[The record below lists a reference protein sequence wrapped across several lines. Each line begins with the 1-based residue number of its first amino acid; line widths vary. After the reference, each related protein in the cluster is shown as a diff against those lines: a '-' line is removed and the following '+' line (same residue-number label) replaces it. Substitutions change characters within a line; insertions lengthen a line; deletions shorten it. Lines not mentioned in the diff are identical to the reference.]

1 MRSLSRNHA
10 QTIADLLGR
19 ENPLSRNNRLIS
31 PEQLSRINAP
41 IETARTLPAETF
53 YGKEFYD
60 AERKNIFSRHWVS
73 VLFDFDVAE
82 PGQALPFE
90 LCGMPLLAVRGLD
103 GRLRVFHNVVPYDGC
118 LAVLKPAHGLE
129 RIETPFHGWV
139 YDLEGKLLATPYW
152 DGTPEGNLQSLARFD
167 TDLVEVHCATFLHTV
182 FVSLSREP
190 PSFQDHVAPIARQFS
205 DYDFDQVAVA
215 TDTSGRPIV
224 PRAVTN
230 CNWKIFFDIDGPN
243 VLHEHFV
250 HSDYR
255 ESPLH
260 PRVSGNGKKTYRE
273 IIDGYLI
280 GVGFNY
286 GDFVETYGELDPSQP
301 HLGRDGKLPDQA
313 AYVDLYP
320 AMSFSIAPNY
330 IEIGIN
336 LPDGADKTVDRRMYL
351 LPAAA
356 VTDENAAKREE
367 VYGFFSKVAAE
378 DNRISEAVQKAA
390 CSPVCSERFFSPF
403 WDRMRHQFHKWV
415 AADLA

>member
-1 MRSLSRNHA
+1 MPTKKVNQLSRDNR
-10 QTIADLLGR
+10 II
-19 ENPLSRNNRLIS
+19 SR
-31 PEQLSRINAP
+31 EQLLRINAP
-41 IETARTLPAETF
+41 IEEARTLPAEAY

-60 AERKNIFSRHWVS
+60 AERENIFSKHWVP
-73 VLFDFDVAE
+73 VLFDFNVAE
-82 PGQALPFE
+82 PGQALPFD
-90 LCGMPLLAVRGLD
+90 LCDMPLLAVRGLD
-103 GRLRVFHNVVPYDGC
+103 ERLRVFHNVVPYDGC
-118 LAVLKPAHGLE
+118 LAVLQPAHGLE

-139 YDLEGKLLATPYW
+139 YDLDGKLLETPYW
-152 DGTPEGNLQSLARFD
+152 DGTPEGNLQSVAQFD
-167 TDLVEVHCATFLHTV
+167 TDLVEVGCETFLHTV
-182 FVSLSREP
+182 FVNLSREP
-190 PSFQDHVAPIARQFS
+190 ESFQDYVAPVTRQFS
-205 DYDFDQVAVA
+205 DYDFEQIAVA
-215 TDTSGRPIV
+215 TDTSGHPIV

-250 HSDYR
+250 HSGYR

-260 PRVSGNGKKTYRE
+260 PRVSDSGKKTYRE

-286 GDFVETYGELDPSQP
+286 WDFVETYGELDPSEP
-301 HLGRDGKLPDQA
+301 HLGCKGKLPDQA
-313 AYVDLYP
+313 AFVDLYP

-351 LPAAA
+351 LPASA
-356 VTDENAAKREE
+356 VTDENAAKCEE

-378 DNRISEAVQKAA
+378 DNKISEAVQKAA
-390 CSPVCSERFFSPF
+390 YSPVCSERFFSPF

-415 AADLA
+415 AADLT

>member
-1 MRSLSRNHA
+1 M
-10 QTIADLLGR
+10 
-19 ENPLSRNNRLIS
+19 
-31 PEQLSRINAP
+31 
-41 IETARTLPAETF
+41 PAEA
-53 YGKEFYD
+53 YSGKDFHD
-60 AERKNIFSRHWVS
+60 AEREHIFSKHWVS

-90 LCGMPLLAVRGLD
+90 LCGMPLLAVRGQD

-118 LAVLKPAHGLE
+118 LAVLAPAHGLE

-139 YDLEGKLLATPYW
+139 YDLRGKLLATPYW
-152 DGTPEGNLQSLARFD
+152 DGSPEGDLKPLARFD
-167 TDLVEVHCATFLHTV
+167 TDLVEVHCETFLHTV
-182 FVSLSREP
+182 FVNLSREP
-190 PSFQDHVAPIARQFS
+190 EPFQDHVAPIARQFS
-205 DYDFDQVAVA
+205 DYDFDKVAVA
-215 TDTSGRPIV
+215 TDISGRPIV
-224 PRAVTN
+224 PKAVTN

-260 PRVSGNGKKTYRE
+260 PRVSAIGEKTYRE
-273 IIDGYLI
+273 IVDGYLI
-280 GVGFNY
+280 GLGFEY
-286 GDFVETYGELDPSQP
+286 GDFVETYGELDPTEP
-301 HLGRDGKLPDQA
+301 HLGREGKMPDQA

-320 AMSFSIAPNY
+320 AMSFSIAPNH

-351 LPAAA
+351 LPASA
-356 VTDENAAKREE
+356 VTDENAASREK

-378 DNRISEAVQKAA
+378 DNAISEAVQKAA
-390 CSPVCSERFFSPF
+390 RSPVYTERFFSPF

-415 AADLA
+415 AADLT

>member
-1 MRSLSRNHA
+1 MRSLRRNHA
-10 QTIADLLGR
+10 RTIADLPGR
-19 ENPLSRNNRLIS
+19 ENHLSRDNRLIS

-60 AERKNIFSRHWVS
+60 AERKNIFSKHWVS

-103 GRLRVFHNVVPYDGC
+103 ERLRVFHNVVPYDGC
-118 LAVLKPAHGLE
+118 LALLEPAHGLE

-152 DGTPEGNLQSLARFD
+152 DGTPEGNLQSVAQFD
-167 TDLVEVHCATFLHTV
+167 TDLVAVHCETFLHTV
-182 FVSLSREP
+182 FVNLSREP
-190 PSFQDHVAPIARQFS
+190 GPFQDHVAPITRQFS
-205 DYDFDQVAVA
+205 DYDFDQVTVA

-250 HSDYR
+250 HGDYR
-255 ESPLH
+255 KSPLH

-273 IIDGYLI
+273 IIDGFLI

-286 GDFVETYGELDPSQP
+286 GDFIETYGELDPSEP

-320 AMSFSIAPNY
+320 AMSFSIAPNH

-336 LPDGADKTVDRRMYL
+336 LPDGADRTVDRRMYL

-356 VTDENAAKREE
+356 VTDENAATRER

-390 CSPVCSERFFSPF
+390 CSPVCGERFFSPF

-415 AADLA
+415 AADLE